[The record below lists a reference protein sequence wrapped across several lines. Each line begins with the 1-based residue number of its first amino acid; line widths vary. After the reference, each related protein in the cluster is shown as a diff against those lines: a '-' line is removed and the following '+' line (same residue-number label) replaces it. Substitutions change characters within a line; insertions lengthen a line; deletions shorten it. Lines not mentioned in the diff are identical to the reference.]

1 MTAKQYLRQVRKAQ
15 LQIQRLTEEI
25 EERRTAIT
33 STAAPILGDRVQT
46 SPSDHFAAAMAQ
58 LMDLD
63 MRRAE
68 EMLDYLILK
77 DRISEQVRSIEPE
90 LYQCDVAPENSR
102 GGGVQLRLDLPR
114 SRRCAPGVFK
124 KVPDEMNTTYKSSF
138 LYANMLAS
146 EMTERASLGAG

>member
-63 MRRAE
+63 MHRAE

-90 LYQCDVAPENSR
+90 IHQTVLYKRYIS
-102 GGGVQLRLDLPR
+102 GKSLREIAAEECYSYDRICHIHGEALLIF
-114 SRRCAPGVFK
+114 SK
-124 KVPDEMNTTYKSSF
+124 KYHVDIQ
-138 LYANMLAS
+138 
-146 EMTERASLGAG
+146 

>member
-58 LMDLD
+58 LMDMD

-77 DRISEQVRSIEPE
+77 DKISEQVRSIEPE
-90 LYQCDVAPENSR
+90 LYQTVLYKRYINAMS
-102 GGGVQLRLDLPR
+102 LRKIAEEEGYSYDWICHVHGDALLAF
-114 SRRCAPGVFK
+114 SK
-124 KVPDEMNTTYKSSF
+124 KF
-138 LYANMLAS
+138 L
-146 EMTERASLGAG
+146 TK

>member
-63 MRRAE
+63 MHRAE

-77 DRISEQVRSIEPE
+77 DKISEQVRSIEPE
-90 LYQCDVAPENSR
+90 LYQTVLYKRYINAMS
-102 GGGVQLRLDLPR
+102 LRKIAEEEGYSYDWICHVHGDALLAF
-114 SRRCAPGVFK
+114 SK
-124 KVPDEMNTTYKSSF
+124 KF
-138 LYANMLAS
+138 L
-146 EMTERASLGAG
+146 TK

>member
-58 LMDLD
+58 LMDMD

-90 LYQCDVAPENSR
+90 LYQTVLYKRYINAMSLQKIAEEEGYSYDWICHVHGDALLAFS
-102 GGGVQLRLDLPR
+102 
-114 SRRCAPGVFK
+114 K
-124 KVPDEMNTTYKSSF
+124 KF
-138 LYANMLAS
+138 L
-146 EMTERASLGAG
+146 TK

>member
-77 DRISEQVRSIEPE
+77 DKISEQVRSIEPE
-90 LYQCDVAPENSR
+90 LYQTVLYKRYINAMS
-102 GGGVQLRLDLPR
+102 LRKIAEEEGYSYDWICHVHGDALLAF
-114 SRRCAPGVFK
+114 SK
-124 KVPDEMNTTYKSSF
+124 KF
-138 LYANMLAS
+138 L
-146 EMTERASLGAG
+146 TK

>member
-77 DRISEQVRSIEPE
+77 NKISEQVRSIEPE
-90 LYQCDVAPENSR
+90 LYQTVLYKRYINAMS
-102 GGGVQLRLDLPR
+102 LRKIAEDEGYSYDWICHVHGDALLAF
-114 SRRCAPGVFK
+114 SK
-124 KVPDEMNTTYKSSF
+124 KF
-138 LYANMLAS
+138 L
-146 EMTERASLGAG
+146 TK

>member
-58 LMDLD
+58 LMDMD

-90 LYQCDVAPENSR
+90 LYQTVLYKRYINAMS
-102 GGGVQLRLDLPR
+102 LRKIAEEEGYSYDWICHVHGDALLAF
-114 SRRCAPGVFK
+114 SK
-124 KVPDEMNTTYKSSF
+124 KF
-138 LYANMLAS
+138 L
-146 EMTERASLGAG
+146 TK

>member
-77 DRISEQVRSIEPE
+77 DKISEQIRSIEPE
-90 LYQCDVAPENSR
+90 IHQTVLYKRYINAMS
-102 GGGVQLRLDLPR
+102 LRKIAEAEGYSYDRICHIHGEALLIF
-114 SRRCAPGVFK
+114 SK
-124 KVPDEMNTTYKSSF
+124 KYQDSIQ
-138 LYANMLAS
+138 
-146 EMTERASLGAG
+146 

>member
-63 MRRAE
+63 MKRAE

-77 DRISEQVRSIEPE
+77 DKISEQVRSIEPE
-90 LYQCDVAPENSR
+90 LYQTVLYKRYINAMS
-102 GGGVQLRLDLPR
+102 LRKIAEEEGYSYDWICHVHGDALLAF
-114 SRRCAPGVFK
+114 SK
-124 KVPDEMNTTYKSSF
+124 KF
-138 LYANMLAS
+138 L
-146 EMTERASLGAG
+146 TK

>member
-15 LQIQRLTEEI
+15 LQIQRLSEEI

-58 LMDLD
+58 LMDMD

-77 DRISEQVRSIEPE
+77 DKISEQVRSIEPE
-90 LYQCDVAPENSR
+90 IYQTVLYKRYINAMS
-102 GGGVQLRLDLPR
+102 LRKIAEEEGYSYDWICHVHGDALLAF
-114 SRRCAPGVFK
+114 SK
-124 KVPDEMNTTYKSSF
+124 KF
-138 LYANMLAS
+138 L
-146 EMTERASLGAG
+146 TK

>member
-90 LYQCDVAPENSR
+90 LYQTVLYKRYINAMSLRKIAENEGYSYDWICHVH
-102 GGGVQLRLDLPR
+102 GDALLAF
-114 SRRCAPGVFK
+114 SK
-124 KVPDEMNTTYKSSF
+124 KF
-138 LYANMLAS
+138 L
-146 EMTERASLGAG
+146 TK

>member
-58 LMDLD
+58 LMDMD
-63 MRRAE
+63 MKRAE

-77 DRISEQVRSIEPE
+77 DKISEQVRSIEPE
-90 LYQCDVAPENSR
+90 LYQTVLYKRYINAMS
-102 GGGVQLRLDLPR
+102 LRKIAEEEGYSYDWICHVHGDALLAF
-114 SRRCAPGVFK
+114 SK
-124 KVPDEMNTTYKSSF
+124 KF
-138 LYANMLAS
+138 L
-146 EMTERASLGAG
+146 TK

>member
-77 DRISEQVRSIEPE
+77 DKISEQVRSIEPE
-90 LYQCDVAPENSR
+90 LYQTVLYKRYINAMS
-102 GGGVQLRLDLPR
+102 LRKIAEDEGYSYDWICHVHGDALLAF
-114 SRRCAPGVFK
+114 SK
-124 KVPDEMNTTYKSSF
+124 KF
-138 LYANMLAS
+138 L
-146 EMTERASLGAG
+146 TK

>member
-90 LYQCDVAPENSR
+90 LYQTVLYKRYINAMS
-102 GGGVQLRLDLPR
+102 LRKIAEAEGYSYDWICHVHGDALLAF
-114 SRRCAPGVFK
+114 SK
-124 KVPDEMNTTYKSSF
+124 KF
-138 LYANMLAS
+138 L
-146 EMTERASLGAG
+146 TK

>member
-77 DRISEQVRSIEPE
+77 DRISEQIRSIEPE
-90 LYQCDVAPENSR
+90 LYQTVLYKRYINAMS
-102 GGGVQLRLDLPR
+102 LRKIAEEEGYSYDWICHVHGDALLAF
-114 SRRCAPGVFK
+114 SK
-124 KVPDEMNTTYKSSF
+124 KF
-138 LYANMLAS
+138 L
-146 EMTERASLGAG
+146 TK

>member
-58 LMDLD
+58 LMDMD

-77 DRISEQVRSIEPE
+77 NKISEQVRSIEPE
-90 LYQCDVAPENSR
+90 LYQTVLYKRYINAMS
-102 GGGVQLRLDLPR
+102 LRKIAEEEGYSYDWICHVHGDALLAF
-114 SRRCAPGVFK
+114 SK
-124 KVPDEMNTTYKSSF
+124 KF
-138 LYANMLAS
+138 L
-146 EMTERASLGAG
+146 TK

>member
-77 DRISEQVRSIEPE
+77 DKISAQVRSIEPE
-90 LYQCDVAPENSR
+90 LYQTVLYKRYINAMS
-102 GGGVQLRLDLPR
+102 LRKIAEEEGYSYDWICHVHGDALLAF
-114 SRRCAPGVFK
+114 SK
-124 KVPDEMNTTYKSSF
+124 KF
-138 LYANMLAS
+138 L
-146 EMTERASLGAG
+146 TK

>member
-90 LYQCDVAPENSR
+90 LYQTVLYKRYINAMS
-102 GGGVQLRLDLPR
+102 LRKIAEEEGYSYDWICHVHGDALLAF
-114 SRRCAPGVFK
+114 SK
-124 KVPDEMNTTYKSSF
+124 KF
-138 LYANMLAS
+138 L
-146 EMTERASLGAG
+146 TK

>member
-77 DRISEQVRSIEPE
+77 DKISAQVRSIEPE
-90 LYQCDVAPENSR
+90 LYQTVLYKRYINAMS
-102 GGGVQLRLDLPR
+102 LRKIAEEEGYSYDWICHVHGDALIAF
-114 SRRCAPGVFK
+114 SK
-124 KVPDEMNTTYKSSF
+124 KFGPEMNTTY
-138 LYANMLAS
+138 
-146 EMTERASLGAG
+146 

>member
-15 LQIQRLTEEI
+15 LQIQRLNEEI
-25 EERRTAIT
+25 EERRTAIQ

-58 LMDLD
+58 LIDLD

-77 DRISEQVRSIEPE
+77 DKISAQVRSIEPE
-90 LYQCDVAPENSR
+90 LYQTVLYKRYINAKS
-102 GGGVQLRLDLPR
+102 LRKIAEEEGYSYDWICHVHGDALLAF
-114 SRRCAPGVFK
+114 SK
-124 KVPDEMNTTYKSSF
+124 KF
-138 LYANMLAS
+138 L
-146 EMTERASLGAG
+146 

>member
-58 LMDLD
+58 LVDLD

-77 DRISEQVRSIEPE
+77 DKISEQVRSIEPE
-90 LYQCDVAPENSR
+90 LYQTVLYKRYINAMS
-102 GGGVQLRLDLPR
+102 LRKIAEEEGYSYDWICHVHGDALLAF
-114 SRRCAPGVFK
+114 SK
-124 KVPDEMNTTYKSSF
+124 KF
-138 LYANMLAS
+138 L
-146 EMTERASLGAG
+146 TK

>member
-77 DRISEQVRSIEPE
+77 DKISAQVRSIEPE
-90 LYQCDVAPENSR
+90 LYQMVLYKRYINAMS
-102 GGGVQLRLDLPR
+102 LRKIAEEEGYSYDWICHVHGDALLAF
-114 SRRCAPGVFK
+114 SK
-124 KVPDEMNTTYKSSF
+124 KF
-138 LYANMLAS
+138 L
-146 EMTERASLGAG
+146 TK

>member
-63 MRRAE
+63 MKRAE

-90 LYQCDVAPENSR
+90 LYQTVLYKRYINAMS
-102 GGGVQLRLDLPR
+102 LRKIAEEEGYSYDWICHVHGDALLAF
-114 SRRCAPGVFK
+114 SK
-124 KVPDEMNTTYKSSF
+124 KF
-138 LYANMLAS
+138 L
-146 EMTERASLGAG
+146 TK